1 MPTLDKNENMKLFKL
16 TQSLITTILLI
27 LIGVFVGYYFGVKG
41 YEVDIKTGIS
51 NVKIVNK
58 ESVISQ
64 NVDFARFWQVWEL
77 INNKHI
83 KKPINQSDLVKG
95 AINGMIASIGDP
107 YTSYFDTTENT
118 QVMNSLNGLY
128 EGIGA
133 QLGFNEGGQIII
145 VAPLDGSP
153 ATFAGI
159 KSGDRIINIEGISTA
174 GMSIESA
181 VEKIRGKAGT
191 SVSLLIGRDGVEESF
206 EMKITRDTIKLA
218 SVTWEDK
225 GDGISYIRLSRFGA
239 ETNNE
244 WTKSINEIVSQMPN
258 LKGIILDVRDNPG
271 GFLDSAVFISSE
283 FVSDGVVVR
292 EDVSDGTSQ
301 TFKVDHKGLLSDQN
315 LRVVVLVNQGS
326 ASASEIVAG
335 ALKERRGAL
344 VVGQRSFGKGTV
356 QKSEEFSDGA
366 SLHVTVAKWLT
377 PDSNWID
384 KHNSGFKD
392 SVYNEV
398 KDGKE
403 IVGAIKPDFI
413 VEITDE
419 DVKAEKD
426 PQLDKSIEIIK
437 NDDLFKTG
445 LLFKILEQINAS
457 F

>member
-174 GMSIESA
+174 GMSIE
-181 VEKIRGKAGT
+181 
-191 SVSLLIGRDGVEESF
+191 
-206 EMKITRDTIKLA
+206 
-218 SVTWEDK
+218 
-225 GDGISYIRLSRFGA
+225 
-239 ETNNE
+239 
-244 WTKSINEIVSQMPN
+244 
-258 LKGIILDVRDNPG
+258 
-271 GFLDSAVFISSE
+271 
-283 FVSDGVVVR
+283 
-292 EDVSDGTSQ
+292 
-301 TFKVDHKGLLSDQN
+301 
-315 LRVVVLVNQGS
+315 
-326 ASASEIVAG
+326 
-335 ALKERRGAL
+335 
-344 VVGQRSFGKGTV
+344 
-356 QKSEEFSDGA
+356 
-366 SLHVTVAKWLT
+366 
-377 PDSNWID
+377 
-384 KHNSGFKD
+384 
-392 SVYNEV
+392 
-398 KDGKE
+398 
-403 IVGAIKPDFI
+403 
-413 VEITDE
+413 
-419 DVKAEKD
+419 
-426 PQLDKSIEIIK
+426 
-437 NDDLFKTG
+437 
-445 LLFKILEQINAS
+445 
-457 F
+457 